1 MSAKYKAIE
10 IANFYIQLANS
21 IEDDSIDNLKIN
33 KILYFAQ
40 GRALAKTG
48 QPLFDDEFEAWDYG
62 PVVPAVYHAYKCCGK
77 NVIEQAIDTFD
88 ETRLSS
94 EEIDILTDVYLY
106 YGKYTG
112 LALKE
117 ITHEKGTPW
126 TQVYV
131 RGENCLIGKDLIKD
145 YFIANDKVKSLE
157 INDSENNIIRAVP
170 LDWDSEG
177 DSVYGGV

>member
-1 MSAKYKAIE
+1 MSAKFKAIE

-40 GRALAKTG
+40 GRALAKLG
-48 QPLFDDEFEAWDYG
+48 FPLFDDEFEAWDYG

-77 NVIEQAIDTFD
+77 NIIEHAIDTFD
-88 ETRLSS
+88 ENKLSS
-94 EEIDILTDVYLY
+94 EELEILTEVYIY

-117 ITHEKGTPW
+117 ITHENGTPW

-131 RGENCLIGKDLIKD
+131 EGENRPIEKNRIQA
-145 YFIANDKVKSLE
+145 YFLNNDDVSSLNITAN
-157 INDSENNIIRAVP
+157 ENNTIDAVP
-170 LDWDSEG
+170 LDWD
-177 DSVYGGV
+177 